1 MRSGFSLV
9 EALVALVLF
18 QIGMLA
24 LAAAA
29 AVAARD
35 MGSAARRVHAVA
47 LAHNAAERMRIG
59 VCAAPAGGGERALP
73 GGYREFWRVD
83 VVGRRR
89 VVTDSVVYVRKAGK
103 PAQVTAR
110 MAVLCAA

>member
-1 MRSGFSLV
+1 MRSGFSLI

-35 MGSAARRVHAVA
+35 VGSAARRVQAVA
-47 LAHNAAERMRIG
+47 LAQNAAERMRIG
-59 VCAAPAGGGERALP
+59 VCSAPAGGGERLLP

-83 VVGRRR
+83 VTGPKR
-89 VVTDSVVYVRKAGK
+89 VVTDSVVYARTAGR
-103 PAQVTAR
+103 PAHVTAR
-110 MAVLCAA
+110 MAVLCPV